1 MGIDNHYSTDLALT
15 RMAFNLQATILN
27 GIFKTKTTEFS
38 QNFYS
43 ISFYMR
49 NQQLSF
55 DLIMDRCRIGTNA
68 LSIYSN
74 VDPLPDT
81 YAWLSGNNAYKLEIA
96 TNHLTRVFILDA
108 KMLVAVY
115 AGIILCMR
123 TASETR
129 HYHATSSLIGWAHKQ
144 NDPCI
149 WCVNVIRYKN
159 IYLYISMMRN
169 VIICKC

>member
-1 MGIDNHYSTDLALT
+1 
-15 RMAFNLQATILN
+15 MAFNLQATILN

-38 QNFYS
+38 ENFYS

-55 DLIMDRCRIGTNA
+55 DLIMDWCRIGTNA

-81 YAWLSGNNAYKLEIA
+81 YASLSGNNEYNLEIT

-108 KMLVAVY
+108 NMLVAVY
-115 AGIILCMR
+115 AWIILCMR
-123 TASETR
+123 TVNER
-129 HYHATSSLIGWAHKQ
+129 RRYHATSSLIGWAHKQ
-144 NDPCI
+144 NDPSDI
-149 WCVNVIRYKN
+149 MYKCDTVLE
-159 IYLYISMMRN
+159 YLFIHINDAQCYHMQMLMLT
-169 VIICKC
+169 ICLF